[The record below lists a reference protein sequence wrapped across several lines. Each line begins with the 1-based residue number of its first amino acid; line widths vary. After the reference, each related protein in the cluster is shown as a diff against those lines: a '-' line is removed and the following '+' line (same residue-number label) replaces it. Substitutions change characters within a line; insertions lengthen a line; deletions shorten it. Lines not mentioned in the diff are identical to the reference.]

1 MVPFPFLLAPLIS
14 VVTTGIAAVTALGTT
29 GMVVGGIALAG
40 AVLVVLV
47 CITVEEIRNRA
58 RQRAAELNRRLI
70 KAKVLKCV
78 EEGNYNQVHVGLYD
92 SSNVLRDE
100 MVLGGRRVRG
110 QGHSPGLLIGRLP
123 VFTARGLV
131 PVTRPPGRT
140 TRPCRDAAP
149 RHGRFPGTGA
159 FQL

>member
-1 MVPFPFLLAPLIS
+1 MPLPFLLAPLIS

-100 MVLGGRRVRG
+100 MVLRAEEQEGDVYEGRVIALA
-110 QGHSPGLLIGRLP
+110 S
-123 VFTARGLV
+123 
-131 PVTRPPGRT
+131 
-140 TRPCRDAAP
+140 
-149 RHGRFPGTGA
+149 
-159 FQL
+159 